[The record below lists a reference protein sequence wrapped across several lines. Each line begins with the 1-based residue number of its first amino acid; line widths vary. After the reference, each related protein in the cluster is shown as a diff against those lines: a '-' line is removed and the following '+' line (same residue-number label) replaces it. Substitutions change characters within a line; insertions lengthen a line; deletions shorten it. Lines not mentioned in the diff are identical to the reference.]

1 MDIPTVPR
9 QITVHLG
16 APNANAE
23 NITLPFNEYIKNVA
37 SSEIYPTWPKEAII
51 ANILA
56 QISFTLNRI
65 FTEYY
70 RSRGYDFDITSTT
83 QYDHAFK
90 KNGEIFSNIS
100 QTVDEIFNNY
110 IVRDGNIEPL
120 FAQFCDGVRTQCGGL
135 SQWGSV
141 ELANSGMNALEILK
155 SYYGNNI
162 SLVNDAP
169 VGENIPSYPGTPLSR
184 GDFGEEVYKIKIQLN
199 RIGKNYPAI
208 PGIPYTN
215 AAFDAPTEEA
225 VKAFQKIFNLT
236 PDGIVGKSTWYKI
249 KEIYAGVKRL
259 NELAGEGLTITEAQR
274 VYPNALVPGTAAE
287 AVRTVQYYL
296 SFLSFFFENIDF
308 VPLTGIFDAETEKA
322 VRAFQETYGLT
333 ADGIVGRQTWNKLT
347 SVYNDIVS
355 SLPADYQTVLGT
367 VFPGKM
373 LVLGDSGDSV
383 RIIQENLNNIS
394 EYDPAVPKVNVT
406 GVYDDATL
414 SAVAVLQAQIGREAT
429 GAVDPIIWS
438 EIITRGSGI

>member
-23 NITLPFNEYIKNVA
+23 NVTLPFNEYIKNVA

-65 FTEYY
+65 YTEYY

-184 GDFGEEVYKIKIQLN
+184 GDFGEEVYRIKIQLN

-259 NELAGEGLTITEAQR
+259 NELTGEGLTITEAQR

-308 VPLTGIFDAETEKA
+308 VPLTGVFDAETERA

-333 ADGIVGRQTWNKLT
+333 VDGIVGKQTWNKLT

-373 LVLGDSGDSV
+373 IVLGDTGDSV
-383 RIIQENLNNIS
+383 RIIQENLNNIA
-394 EYDPAVPKVNVT
+394 EYDPAIPKVNVT

-414 SAVAVLQAQIGREAT
+414 SAVAVLQAQIGREPS

>member
-65 FTEYY
+65 YTEYY

-120 FAQFCDGVRTQCGGL
+120 FAQFCDGVRTRCNGL

-141 ELANSGMNALEILK
+141 ELANSGMTALEILK
-155 SYYGNNI
+155 SYYGDNI
-162 SLVNDAP
+162 SLVTDAP

-184 GDFGEEVYKIKIQLN
+184 GDFGEEVYRIKIQLN

-208 PGIPYTN
+208 PEIPYTN

-225 VKAFQKIFNLT
+225 VKTFQRIFNLT

-249 KEIYAGVKRL
+249 KEIYAGVKQL
-259 NELAGEGLTITEAQR
+259 SELTGEGLTISEAQR
-274 VYPNALVPGTAAE
+274 VYPRALVPGTAAE

-308 VPLTGIFDAETEKA
+308 VPLTGVFDAETERA

-333 ADGIVGRQTWNKLT
+333 VDGIVGRQTWNKLT

-355 SLPADYQTVLGT
+355 SLPADYQTVLGM

-394 EYDPAVPKVNVT
+394 EYDPAIPKVNVT

-414 SAVAVLQAQIGREAT
+414 SAVAVLQAQIGREPS

>member
-65 FTEYY
+65 YTEYY

-120 FAQFCDGVRTQCGGL
+120 FAQFCDGVRTRCNGL

-141 ELANSGMNALEILK
+141 ELANSGMTALEILK
-155 SYYGNNI
+155 SYYGDNI
-162 SLVNDAP
+162 SLVTDAP

-184 GDFGEEVYKIKIQLN
+184 GDFGEEVYRIKIQL
-199 RIGKNYPAI
+199 KN
-208 PGIPYTN
+208 
-215 AAFDAPTEEA
+215 
-225 VKAFQKIFNLT
+225 
-236 PDGIVGKSTWYKI
+236 
-249 KEIYAGVKRL
+249 
-259 NELAGEGLTITEAQR
+259 
-274 VYPNALVPGTAAE
+274 
-287 AVRTVQYYL
+287 
-296 SFLSFFFENIDF
+296 
-308 VPLTGIFDAETEKA
+308 
-322 VRAFQETYGLT
+322 
-333 ADGIVGRQTWNKLT
+333 
-347 SVYNDIVS
+347 
-355 SLPADYQTVLGT
+355 
-367 VFPGKM
+367 
-373 LVLGDSGDSV
+373 
-383 RIIQENLNNIS
+383 
-394 EYDPAVPKVNVT
+394 
-406 GVYDDATL
+406 
-414 SAVAVLQAQIGREAT
+414 
-429 GAVDPIIWS
+429 
-438 EIITRGSGI
+438 

>member
-16 APNANAE
+16 APNANTE

-65 FTEYY
+65 YTEYY

-120 FAQFCDGVRTQCGGL
+120 FAQFCDGVRTRCNGL

-141 ELANSGMNALEILK
+141 ELANSGMTALEILK
-155 SYYGNNI
+155 SYYGDNI
-162 SLVNDAP
+162 SLVTDAP

-184 GDFGEEVYKIKIQLN
+184 GDFGEEVYRIKIQLN

-208 PGIPYTN
+208 PEIPYTN

-225 VKAFQKIFNLT
+225 VKTFQRIFNLT

-249 KEIYAGVKRL
+249 KEIYAGVKQL
-259 NELAGEGLTITEAQR
+259 SELTGEGLTISEAQR
-274 VYPNALVPGTAAE
+274 VYPRALVPGTAAE

-308 VPLTGIFDAETEKA
+308 VPLTGVFDAETERA

-373 LVLGDSGDSV
+373 IVLGDTGDSV
-383 RIIQENLNNIS
+383 RIIQENLNNIA
-394 EYDPAVPKVNVT
+394 EYDPAIPKVNVT

-414 SAVAVLQAQIGREAT
+414 SAVAVLQAQIGREPS
-429 GAVDPIIWS
+429 GAVDPIICS

>member
-65 FTEYY
+65 YTEYY

-120 FAQFCDGVRTQCGGL
+120 FAQFCDGVRTLCGGL

-184 GDFGEEVYKIKIQLN
+184 GDFGEEVYRIKIQLN

-274 VYPNALVPGTAAE
+274 VYPNALVAGTAAE

-308 VPLTGIFDAETEKA
+308 VPLTGVFDAETEKA

>member
-16 APNANAE
+16 APNANTE

-65 FTEYY
+65 YTEYY

-120 FAQFCDGVRTQCGGL
+120 FAQFCDGVRTRCNGL

-141 ELANSGMNALEILK
+141 ELANSGMTALEILK
-155 SYYGNNI
+155 SYYGDNI
-162 SLVNDAP
+162 SLVTDAP

-184 GDFGEEVYKIKIQLN
+184 GDFGEEVYRIKIQLN

-208 PGIPYTN
+208 PEIPYTN

-225 VKAFQKIFNLT
+225 VKTFQRIFNLT

-249 KEIYAGVKRL
+249 KEIYAGVKQL
-259 NELAGEGLTITEAQR
+259 SELTGEGLTISEAQR
-274 VYPNALVPGTAAE
+274 VYPRALVPGTAAE

-308 VPLTGIFDAETEKA
+308 VPLTGVFDAETERA

-333 ADGIVGRQTWNKLT
+333 ADGIVARQTWNKLT

-373 LVLGDSGDSV
+373 IVLGDTGDSV
-383 RIIQENLNNIS
+383 RIIQENLNNIA
-394 EYDPAVPKVNVT
+394 EYDPAIPKVNVT

-414 SAVAVLQAQIGREAT
+414 SAVAVLQAQIGREPS

>member
-65 FTEYY
+65 YTEYY

-162 SLVNDAP
+162 SLVTDAP

-225 VKAFQKIFNLT
+225 VKTFQKIFNLT

-259 NELAGEGLTITEAQR
+259 NELAGEGLTITEAQS
-274 VYPNALVPGTAAE
+274 VYPKALVPGTAAE

-308 VPLTGIFDAETEKA
+308 VPLTGVFDAETEKA

>member
-23 NITLPFNEYIKNVA
+23 NVTLPFNEYIKNVA

-65 FTEYY
+65 YTEYY

-184 GDFGEEVYKIKIQLN
+184 EDFGEEVYRIKIQLN

-259 NELAGEGLTITEAQR
+259 NELTGEGLTITEAQR

-308 VPLTGIFDAETEKA
+308 VPLTGVFDAETERA

-333 ADGIVGRQTWNKLT
+333 VDGIVGRQTWNKLT

-373 LVLGDSGDSV
+373 IVLGDTGDSV
-383 RIIQENLNNIS
+383 RIIQENLNNIA
-394 EYDPAVPKVNVT
+394 EYDPAIPKVNVT

-414 SAVAVLQAQIGREAT
+414 SAVAVLQAQIGREPS

-438 EIITRGSGI
+438 EIITRGSGM

>member
-16 APNANAE
+16 APNANTE

-65 FTEYY
+65 YTEYY

-120 FAQFCDGVRTQCGGL
+120 FAQFCDGVRTRCNGL

-141 ELANSGMNALEILK
+141 ELANSGMTALEILK
-155 SYYGNNI
+155 SYYGDNI
-162 SLVNDAP
+162 SLVTDAP
-169 VGENIPSYPGTPLSR
+169 VGENITSYPGTPLSR
-184 GDFGEEVYKIKIQLN
+184 GDFGEEVYRIKIQLN

-208 PGIPYTN
+208 PEIPYTN

-225 VKAFQKIFNLT
+225 VKTFQRIFNLT

-249 KEIYAGVKRL
+249 KEIYAGVKQL
-259 NELAGEGLTITEAQR
+259 SELTGEGLTISEAQR
-274 VYPNALVPGTAAE
+274 VYPRALVPGTAAE

-308 VPLTGIFDAETEKA
+308 VPLTGVFDAETERA

-373 LVLGDSGDSV
+373 IVLGDTGDSV
-383 RIIQENLNNIS
+383 RIIQENLNNIA
-394 EYDPAVPKVNVT
+394 EYDPAIPKVNVT

-414 SAVAVLQAQIGREAT
+414 SAVAVLQAQIGREPS

>member
-1 MDIPTVPR
+1 MDLPTVPR

-65 FTEYY
+65 YTEYY

-184 GDFGEEVYKIKIQLN
+184 EDFGEEVYRIKIQLN

-208 PGIPYTN
+208 PRIPYTN

-308 VPLTGIFDAETEKA
+308 VPLTGVFDAETERA

-333 ADGIVGRQTWNKLT
+333 VDGIVGRQTWNKLT

-373 LVLGDSGDSV
+373 IVLGDTGDSV

>member
-65 FTEYY
+65 YTEYY

-184 GDFGEEVYKIKIQLN
+184 GDFGEEVYRIKIQLN

>member
-65 FTEYY
+65 YTEYY

-184 GDFGEEVYKIKIQLN
+184 GDFGEEVYRIKIQLN

-308 VPLTGIFDAETEKA
+308 VPLTGVFDAETEKA
-322 VRAFQETYGLT
+322 VRAFQETYGLN

>member
-65 FTEYY
+65 YTEYY

-308 VPLTGIFDAETEKA
+308 VPLTGVFDAETEKA

>member
-65 FTEYY
+65 YTEYY

-120 FAQFCDGVRTQCGGL
+120 FAQFCDGVRTRCNGL

-141 ELANSGMNALEILK
+141 ELANSGMTALEILK
-155 SYYGNNI
+155 SYYGDNI
-162 SLVNDAP
+162 SLVTDAP

-184 GDFGEEVYKIKIQLN
+184 GDFGEEVYRIKIQLN

-208 PGIPYTN
+208 PEIPYTN

-225 VKAFQKIFNLT
+225 VKTFQRIFNLT

-249 KEIYAGVKRL
+249 KEIYAGVKQL
-259 NELAGEGLTITEAQR
+259 SELTGEGLTISEAQR
-274 VYPNALVPGTAAE
+274 VYPRALVPGTAAE

>member
-65 FTEYY
+65 YTEYY

-184 GDFGEEVYKIKIQLN
+184 GDFGEEVYRIKIQLN

-259 NELAGEGLTITEAQR
+259 NELTGEGLTITEAQR
-274 VYPNALVPGTAAE
+274 VYPNALVAGTAAE

-308 VPLTGIFDAETEKA
+308 VPLTGVFDAETEKA

>member
-1 MDIPTVPR
+1 MDLPTVPR

-65 FTEYY
+65 YTEYY

-184 GDFGEEVYKIKIQLN
+184 EDFGEEVYRIKIQIN

-208 PGIPYTN
+208 PRIPYTN

-308 VPLTGIFDAETEKA
+308 VPLTGVFDAETERA

-333 ADGIVGRQTWNKLT
+333 VDGIVGRQTWNKLT

-373 LVLGDSGDSV
+373 IVLGDTGDSV

>member
-1 MDIPTVPR
+1 MILISQVP
-9 QITVHLG
+9 
-16 APNANAE
+16 
-23 NITLPFNEYIKNVA
+23 
-37 SSEIYPTWPKEAII
+37 
-51 ANILA
+51 
-56 QISFTLNRI
+56 LNM
-65 FTEYY
+65 TML
-70 RSRGYDFDITSTT
+70 S
-83 QYDHAFK
+83 K

-162 SLVNDAP
+162 SIVNDAP

-184 GDFGEEVYKIKIQLN
+184 GDFGEEVYRIKIQLN

-215 AAFDAPTEEA
+215 AVFDAPTEEA

-259 NELAGEGLTITEAQR
+259 NELTGEGLTITEAQR

-308 VPLTGIFDAETEKA
+308 VPLTGVFDAETERA

-333 ADGIVGRQTWNKLT
+333 VDGIVGRQTWNKLT

-373 LVLGDSGDSV
+373 IVLGDTGDSV
-383 RIIQENLNNIS
+383 RIIQENLNNIA
-394 EYDPAVPKVNVT
+394 EYDPAIPKVNVT

-414 SAVAVLQAQIGREAT
+414 SAVAVLQAQIGREPS

>member
-65 FTEYY
+65 YTEYY

-120 FAQFCDGVRTQCGGL
+120 FAQFCDGVRTRCNGL

-141 ELANSGMNALEILK
+141 ELANSGMTALEILK
-155 SYYGNNI
+155 SYYGDNI
-162 SLVNDAP
+162 SLVTDAP

-184 GDFGEEVYKIKIQLN
+184 GDFGEEVYRIKIQLN

-208 PGIPYTN
+208 PEIPYTN

-225 VKAFQKIFNLT
+225 VKTFQRIFNLT

-249 KEIYAGVKRL
+249 KEIYAGVKQL
-259 NELAGEGLTITEAQR
+259 SELTGEGLTISEAQR
-274 VYPNALVPGTAAE
+274 AYPRALVPGTAAE

-308 VPLTGIFDAETEKA
+308 VPLTGVFDAETERA

-333 ADGIVGRQTWNKLT
+333 VDGIVGRQTWNKLT

-373 LVLGDSGDSV
+373 IVLGDTGDSV
-383 RIIQENLNNIS
+383 RIIQENLNNIA
-394 EYDPAVPKVNVT
+394 EYDPAIPKVNVT

-414 SAVAVLQAQIGREAT
+414 SAVAVLQAQIGREPS

>member
-65 FTEYY
+65 YTEYY

-184 GDFGEEVYKIKIQLN
+184 GDFGEEVYRIKIQLN

-308 VPLTGIFDAETEKA
+308 VPLTGVFDAETEKA

>member
-16 APNANAE
+16 APNANTE

-65 FTEYY
+65 YTEYY

-120 FAQFCDGVRTQCGGL
+120 FAQFCDGVRTRCNGL

-141 ELANSGMNALEILK
+141 ELANSGMTALEILK
-155 SYYGNNI
+155 SYYGDNI
-162 SLVNDAP
+162 SLVTDAP

-184 GDFGEEVYKIKIQLN
+184 GDFGEEVYRIKIQLN

-208 PGIPYTN
+208 PEIPYTN

-225 VKAFQKIFNLT
+225 VKTFQRIFNLT

-249 KEIYAGVKRL
+249 KEIYAGVKQL
-259 NELAGEGLTITEAQR
+259 SELTGEGLTISEAQR
-274 VYPNALVPGTAAE
+274 VYPRALVPGTAAE

-308 VPLTGIFDAETEKA
+308 VPLTGVFDAETERA

-373 LVLGDSGDSV
+373 IVLGDTGDSV
-383 RIIQENLNNIS
+383 RIIQENLNNIA
-394 EYDPAVPKVNVT
+394 EYDPAIPKVNVT

-414 SAVAVLQAQIGREAT
+414 SAVAVLQAQIGREPS

>member
-16 APNANAE
+16 APNANTE

-65 FTEYY
+65 YTEYY

-120 FAQFCDGVRTQCGGL
+120 FAQFCDGVRTRCNGL

-141 ELANSGMNALEILK
+141 ELANSGMTALEILK
-155 SYYGNNI
+155 SYYGDNI
-162 SLVNDAP
+162 SLVTDAP

-184 GDFGEEVYKIKIQLN
+184 GDFGEEVYRIKIQLN

-208 PGIPYTN
+208 PEIPYTN

-225 VKAFQKIFNLT
+225 VKTFQRIFNLT

-249 KEIYAGVKRL
+249 KEIYAGVKQL
-259 NELAGEGLTITEAQR
+259 SELTGEGLTISEAQR
-274 VYPNALVPGTAAE
+274 VYPRELVPGTAAE

-308 VPLTGIFDAETEKA
+308 VPLTGVFDAETERT

-373 LVLGDSGDSV
+373 IVLGDTGDSV
-383 RIIQENLNNIS
+383 RIIQENLNNIA
-394 EYDPAVPKVNVT
+394 EYDPAIPKVNVT

-414 SAVAVLQAQIGREAT
+414 SAVAVLQAQIGREPS

>member
-16 APNANAE
+16 APNANTE

-65 FTEYY
+65 YTEYY

-83 QYDHAFK
+83 QYDHAYK

-120 FAQFCDGVRTQCGGL
+120 FAQFCDGVRTRCNGL

-141 ELANSGMNALEILK
+141 ELANSGMTALEILK
-155 SYYGNNI
+155 SYYGDNI
-162 SLVNDAP
+162 SLVTDAP

-184 GDFGEEVYKIKIQLN
+184 GDFGEEVYRIKIQLN

-208 PGIPYTN
+208 PEIPYTN

-225 VKAFQKIFNLT
+225 VKTFQRIFNLT

-249 KEIYAGVKRL
+249 KEIYAGVKQL
-259 NELAGEGLTITEAQR
+259 SELTGEGLTISEAQR
-274 VYPNALVPGTAAE
+274 VYPRALVPGTAAE

-308 VPLTGIFDAETEKA
+308 VPLTGVFDAETERA

-373 LVLGDSGDSV
+373 IVLGDTGDSV
-383 RIIQENLNNIS
+383 RIIQENLNNIA
-394 EYDPAVPKVNVT
+394 EYDPAIPKVNVT

-414 SAVAVLQAQIGREAT
+414 SAVAVLQAQIGREPS
-429 GAVDPIIWS
+429 GAVDPSIWS

>member
-16 APNANAE
+16 APNANTE

-65 FTEYY
+65 YTEYY

-120 FAQFCDGVRTQCGGL
+120 FAQFCDGVRTRCNGL

-141 ELANSGMNALEILK
+141 ELANSGMTALEILK
-155 SYYGNNI
+155 SYYGDNI
-162 SLVNDAP
+162 SLVTDAP

-184 GDFGEEVYKIKIQLN
+184 GDFGEEVYRIKIQLN

-208 PGIPYTN
+208 PEIPYTN

-225 VKAFQKIFNLT
+225 VKTFQRIFNLT

-249 KEIYAGVKRL
+249 KEIYAGVTQL
-259 NELAGEGLTITEAQR
+259 SELTGEGLTISEAQR
-274 VYPNALVPGTAAE
+274 VYPRALVPGTAAE

-308 VPLTGIFDAETEKA
+308 VPLTGVFDAETERA

-373 LVLGDSGDSV
+373 IVLGDTGDSV
-383 RIIQENLNNIS
+383 RIIQENLNNIA
-394 EYDPAVPKVNVT
+394 EYDPAIPKVNVT

-414 SAVAVLQAQIGREAT
+414 SAVAVLQAQIGREPS

>member
-65 FTEYY
+65 YTEYY

-120 FAQFCDGVRTQCGGL
+120 FAQFCDGVRTRCNGL

-141 ELANSGMNALEILK
+141 ELANSGMTALEILK
-155 SYYGNNI
+155 SYYGDNI
-162 SLVNDAP
+162 SLVTDAP

-184 GDFGEEVYKIKIQLN
+184 GDFGEEVYRIKIQLN

-208 PGIPYTN
+208 PEIPYTN

-249 KEIYAGVKRL
+249 KEIYAGVKQL
-259 NELAGEGLTITEAQR
+259 SELTGEGLTISEAQR
-274 VYPNALVPGTAAE
+274 VYPRALVPGTAAE

-308 VPLTGIFDAETEKA
+308 VPLTGVFDAETERA

-373 LVLGDSGDSV
+373 IVLGDTGDSV

-394 EYDPAVPKVNVT
+394 EYDPAIPKVNVT

-414 SAVAVLQAQIGREAT
+414 SAVAVLQAQIGREPS

>member
-65 FTEYY
+65 YTEYY

-169 VGENIPSYPGTPLSR
+169 IGENIPSYPGTPLSR
-184 GDFGEEVYKIKIQLN
+184 GDFGEEVYRIKIQLN

-308 VPLTGIFDAETEKA
+308 VPLTGVFDAETEKA

-355 SLPADYQTVLGT
+355 SLPTDYQTVLGT

>member
-65 FTEYY
+65 YTEYY

-120 FAQFCDGVRTQCGGL
+120 FAQFCDGVRTRCNGL

-141 ELANSGMNALEILK
+141 ELANSGMTALEILK
-155 SYYGNNI
+155 SYYGDSI
-162 SLVNDAP
+162 SLVTDAP

-184 GDFGEEVYKIKIQLN
+184 GDFGEEVYRIKIQLN

-208 PGIPYTN
+208 PEIPYTN

-249 KEIYAGVKRL
+249 KEIYAGVKQL
-259 NELAGEGLTITEAQR
+259 SELTGEGLTISEAQR
-274 VYPNALVPGTAAE
+274 VYPRALVPGTAAE

-308 VPLTGIFDAETEKA
+308 VPLTGVFDAETERA

-333 ADGIVGRQTWNKLT
+333 VDGIVGRQTWNKLT

-373 LVLGDSGDSV
+373 IVLGDTGDSV
-383 RIIQENLNNIS
+383 RIIQENLNNIA
-394 EYDPAVPKVNVT
+394 EYDPAIPKVNVT

-414 SAVAVLQAQIGREAT
+414 SAVAVLQAQIGREPS

>member
-65 FTEYY
+65 YTEYY

-120 FAQFCDGVRTQCGGL
+120 FAQFCDGVRTRCNGL

-141 ELANSGMNALEILK
+141 ELANSGMTALEILK
-155 SYYGNNI
+155 SYYGDNI
-162 SLVNDAP
+162 SLVTDAP

-184 GDFGEEVYKIKIQLN
+184 GDFGEEVYRIKIQLN

-208 PGIPYTN
+208 PEIPYTN

-225 VKAFQKIFNLT
+225 VKTFQRIFNLT

-249 KEIYAGVKRL
+249 KEIYAGVKQL
-259 NELAGEGLTITEAQR
+259 SELTGEGLTISEAQR
-274 VYPNALVPGTAAE
+274 VYPRALVPGTAAE

-308 VPLTGIFDAETEKA
+308 VPLTGVFDAETERA

>member
-1 MDIPTVPR
+1 MDIPTVPT

-23 NITLPFNEYIKNVA
+23 NVTLPFNEYIKNVA
-37 SSEIYPTWPKEAII
+37 SSEIYPTWPKEAIT

-65 FTEYY
+65 YTEYY

-83 QYDHAFK
+83 QYDHAFT
-90 KNGEIFSNIS
+90 KNGEVFSNIS

-120 FAQFCDGVRTQCGGL
+120 FAQFCDGVRTKCNGL

-141 ELANSGMNALEILK
+141 ELANSGMTALEILK
-155 SYYGNNI
+155 SYYGDNI
-162 SLVNDAP
+162 SLVTDAP
-169 VGENIPSYPGTPLSR
+169 VGENIPSYPGTPISR
-184 GDFGEEVYKIKIQLN
+184 GDFGEEVYRIKIQLN

-208 PGIPYTN
+208 PEIPYTN

-225 VKAFQKIFNLT
+225 VKTFQKIFNLT

-249 KEIYAGVKRL
+249 KEIYAGVKQL
-259 NELAGEGLTITEAQR
+259 NELTGEGLTISEAQR
-274 VYPNALVPGTAAE
+274 VYPRALVPGTAAE

-296 SFLSFFFENIDF
+296 SFISFFFENIDF
-308 VPLTGIFDAETEKA
+308 VPLTGVFDAETERA

-333 ADGIVGRQTWNKLT
+333 VDGIVGRQTWNKLT

-373 LVLGDSGDSV
+373 IVLGDTGDSV
-383 RIIQENLNNIS
+383 RIIQENLNNIA
-394 EYDPAVPKVNVT
+394 EYDPAIPKVNVT

-414 SAVAVLQAQIGREAT
+414 SAVAVLQAQIGREPS

-438 EIITRGSGI
+438 EIITRGSGM

>member
-1 MDIPTVPR
+1 MDLPTVPR

-333 ADGIVGRQTWNKLT
+333 TDGIVGRQTWNKLT

>member
-65 FTEYY
+65 YTEYY

-184 GDFGEEVYKIKIQLN
+184 GDFGEEVYRIKIQLN

-274 VYPNALVPGTAAE
+274 VYPNAIVPGTAAE

-308 VPLTGIFDAETEKA
+308 VPLTGVFDAETEKA

-333 ADGIVGRQTWNKLT
+333 ADGIVGKQTWNKLT

-355 SLPADYQTVLGT
+355 SLPADYQTVLGM

>member
-16 APNANAE
+16 APNANTE

-65 FTEYY
+65 YTEYY

-120 FAQFCDGVRTQCGGL
+120 FAQFCDGVRTRCNGL

-141 ELANSGMNALEILK
+141 ELANSGMTALEILK
-155 SYYGNNI
+155 SYYGDNI
-162 SLVNDAP
+162 SLVTDAP

-184 GDFGEEVYKIKIQLN
+184 GDFGEEVYRIKIQLN

-208 PGIPYTN
+208 PEIPYTN

-259 NELAGEGLTITEAQR
+259 NELTGEGLTITEAQR

-308 VPLTGIFDAETEKA
+308 VPLTGVFDAETERA

-373 LVLGDSGDSV
+373 IVLGDTGDSV
-383 RIIQENLNNIS
+383 RIIQENLNNIA
-394 EYDPAVPKVNVT
+394 EYDPAIPKVNVT

-414 SAVAVLQAQIGREAT
+414 SAVAVLQAQIGREPS

>member
-65 FTEYY
+65 YTEYY

-162 SLVNDAP
+162 SLVTDAP

-225 VKAFQKIFNLT
+225 VKTFQKIFNLT

-274 VYPNALVPGTAAE
+274 VYPKALVPGTAAE

-308 VPLTGIFDAETEKA
+308 VPLTGVFDAETEKA

-394 EYDPAVPKVNVT
+394 EYDPAIPKVNVT

>member
-65 FTEYY
+65 YTEYY

-120 FAQFCDGVRTQCGGL
+120 FAQFCDGVRTRCNGL

-141 ELANSGMNALEILK
+141 ELANSGMTALEILK
-155 SYYGNNI
+155 SYYGDNI
-162 SLVNDAP
+162 SLVTDAP

-184 GDFGEEVYKIKIQLN
+184 GDFGEEVYRIKIQLN

-208 PGIPYTN
+208 PEIPYTN

-249 KEIYAGVKRL
+249 KEIYAGVKQL
-259 NELAGEGLTITEAQR
+259 SELTGEGLTISEAQR
-274 VYPNALVPGTAAE
+274 VYPRALVPGTAAE

-308 VPLTGIFDAETEKA
+308 VPLTGVFDAETERA

-373 LVLGDSGDSV
+373 IVLGDTGDSV
-383 RIIQENLNNIS
+383 RIIQENLNNIA
-394 EYDPAVPKVNVT
+394 EYDPAIPKVNVT

-414 SAVAVLQAQIGREAT
+414 SAVAVLQAQIGREPS

>member
-65 FTEYY
+65 YTEYY

-184 GDFGEEVYKIKIQLN
+184 GDFGEEVYRIKIQLN

-215 AAFDAPTEEA
+215 AVFDAPTEEA

-259 NELAGEGLTITEAQR
+259 NELTGEGLTITEAQR

-308 VPLTGIFDAETEKA
+308 VPLTGVFDAETEKA

-333 ADGIVGRQTWNKLT
+333 ADGIVGKQTWNKLT

>member
-65 FTEYY
+65 YTEYY

-120 FAQFCDGVRTQCGGL
+120 FAQFCDGVRTRCNGL

-141 ELANSGMNALEILK
+141 ELANSGMTALEILK
-155 SYYGNNI
+155 SYYGDNI
-162 SLVNDAP
+162 SLVTDAP

-184 GDFGEEVYKIKIQLN
+184 GDFGEEVYRIKIQLN

-208 PGIPYTN
+208 PEIPYTN

-249 KEIYAGVKRL
+249 KEIYAGVKQL
-259 NELAGEGLTITEAQR
+259 SELTGEGLTISEAQR
-274 VYPNALVPGTAAE
+274 VYPRALVPGTAAE

-308 VPLTGIFDAETEKA
+308 VPLTGVFDAETERA

-373 LVLGDSGDSV
+373 IVLGDTGDSV
-383 RIIQENLNNIS
+383 RIIQENLNNIA
-394 EYDPAVPKVNVT
+394 EYDPAIPKVNVT

-414 SAVAVLQAQIGREAT
+414 SAVAVLQAQIGREPT